1 MRKLSR
7 EKVERMRNMILECF
21 SAKYFSSRVVEF
33 VNVST
38 PLRNEKNEANQM
50 LVFWMT
56 K

>member
-1 MRKLSR
+1 MRKISR

-21 SAKYFSSRVVEF
+21 SEKYFSIRRVVEF
-33 VNVST
+33 VST
-38 PLRNEKNEANQM
+38 PLRNGNSEANQM